1 MKTKSIK
8 PVRFL
13 LNEQE
18 HLKLFDSWKKS
29 TMRTLSDYIRHVLF
43 GRPIMMNVR
52 NQSMDELMQ
61 ELVLLKK
68 TMNSTAAEF
77 NRTAHRLLLHPS
89 LQIAAVYFNDL
100 EEQRK
105 EMLRLAAEINSKIA
119 QAGELW
125 LQ

>member
-1 MKTKSIK
+1 MKSKSIK

-18 HLKLFDSWKKS
+18 HLKLFDAWKKS
-29 TMRTLSDYIRHVLF
+29 TMRTLSDYIRYVLF
-43 GRPIMMNVR
+43 ARPIMMNVR

-68 TMNSTAAEF
+68 TMNSASAEF
-77 NRTAHRLLLHPS
+77 SKTVHWLLLHPP
-89 LQIAAVYFNDL
+89 LQTASGYFNNL
-100 EEQRK
+100 EEQCQ
-105 EMLRLAAEINSKIA
+105 EMLRLTAEINSKIA
-119 QAGELW
+119 EGGELW